1 MLEEKRKH
9 LEGKVAELEPRKK
22 GFFER
27 ALVRFNAGKT
37 TETGIVLR

>member
-9 LEGKVAELEPRKK
+9 LVGKVAGFEPRKK
-22 GFFER
+22 GFFKK

-37 TETGIVLR
+37 TEAGIVLR